1 VRDRDILDRPVWL
14 DVPIQRM
21 DCHHCGGRYAE
32 RLSWLE
38 TGERFTR
45 RVRAWVEALVQLL
58 PIQHVAQLTGLNWH
72 TIRNMDHRRLQALH
86 GTFNAD
92 GVTRLVMDEF
102 ALHKGHQYATVVMD
116 AECLRV
122 VLWVGEGR
130 SREPRRSATVLRP
143 AWRGG
148 LSAD

>member
-1 VRDRDILDRPVWL
+1 MRDRDILDRPVWL

-38 TGERFTR
+38 SGDRFTR

-58 PIQHVAQLTGLNWH
+58 PIQHVMQLTGLNWH
-72 TIRNMDHRRLQALH
+72 TIRNIDHRRLQALH
-86 GTFNAD
+86 GSFNAD
-92 GVTRLVMDEF
+92 GVTRLVMD
-102 ALHKGHQYATVVMD
+102 
-116 AECLRV
+116 AERLC

-130 SREPRRSATVLRP
+130 SRAALKPVFDLLGEE
-143 AWRGG
+143 
-148 LSAD
+148 